1 MLEPSHVRA
10 QHVRAH
16 VRVSLTTNQ
25 CPSDCNL
32 VVHRIIFDRF
42 FSARGLA
49 TVLHLDENNNLTA
62 C

>member
-1 MLEPSHVRA
+1 M
-10 QHVRAH
+10 
-16 VRVSLTTNQ
+16 VSLTTNQ

-32 VVHRIIFDRF
+32 FVHRIIFDRF